1 MTIFHVGDMIVGM
14 RIQEALQALGINEKE
29 SAVYVALLQLGR
41 ASAYSISEKSGLKKP
56 TTYVVLDELIK
67 KALVYK
73 IPRERKQL
81 YMARSPEQVFA
92 MTEERLKL
100 AKEKLPELLAFSR
113 DEQKKVNVMYFEG
126 VNGIKHMLEYK
137 IKEMEGKELVGF
149 YATDENF
156 DQDTKNEFDEYFKKE
171 WNEKMLK
178 NKISMRIVAPD
189 GPTMKPY
196 RDVDKK
202 YGRMVKIVPKELY
215 SSDTAIDVIGD
226 IVRIQDYKNTQGVLL
241 ENPGIA
247 KTMRE
252 IFEMVWA
259 GVKEP
264 A

>member
-1 MTIFHVGDMIVGM
+1 M
-14 RIQEALQALGINEKE
+14 RINEALQALGINEKE
-29 SAVYVALLQLGR
+29 SAVYIALLQLGR

-92 MTEERLKL
+92 MSEERLRL

-113 DEQKKVNVMYFEG
+113 GEKKKVNVMYFEG
-126 VNGIKHMLEYK
+126 LNGIKQMLEYK

-156 DQDTKNEFDEYFKKE
+156 NPDTKEEFDGYFKKE

-178 NKISMRIVAPD
+178 LNITMRGIAPE
-189 GPTMKPY
+189 GIEMKPY
-196 RDVDKK
+196 RDVDEK
-202 YGRMVKIVPKELY
+202 YGRKVKVVPKELY

-241 ENPGIA
+241 ENPDMA
-247 KTMRE
+247 KTIRE
-252 IFEMVWA
+252 IFEMVWS
-259 GVKEP
+259 KN
-264 A
+264 